1 MSRVPGWS
9 PTRRQ
14 DVGRLGTT
22 GDLNDESLC
31 SRSSGGSSGGP
42 GSRCRETWS
51 LAKSVFPACSQP
63 PSRWVSPTCP
73 LCMQESEVSG
83 VCPSSCEDT
92 ARPTTQGFLRT
103 ASSDLGYLLQGP
115 ISKRGRAGGQDTVQ
129 FKTDIIPKLQVK
141 TLA

>member
-1 MSRVPGWS
+1 
-9 PTRRQ
+9 
-14 DVGRLGTT
+14 
-22 GDLNDESLC
+22 
-31 SRSSGGSSGGP
+31 
-42 GSRCRETWS
+42 
-51 LAKSVFPACSQP
+51 
-63 PSRWVSPTCP
+63 
-73 LCMQESEVSG
+73 MQESEVSG

-115 ISKRGRAGGQDTVQ
+115 ISKRGRAEGQDTVQ